1 MDPLLEI
8 SLRLVVATLVGG
20 VLGLN
25 RDLHG
30 KPTGVRTMGL
40 VALGSA
46 LIVAAAERVG
56 GNGDATRAVQGI
68 VTGIGFL
75 GAGVIF
81 KDLSSD
87 RIHGLT
93 TAATIWLTAALG
105 VTCGLGHWSLALVAM
120 TLSFVVLMFGGR
132 IEKTIHRQWPHKP
145 RTPETLPRT
154 AAPNHVGQAAI
165 DRQQRADP

>member
-1 MDPLLEI
+1 MDPILEI
-8 SLRLVVATLVGG
+8 TLRLVVATIVGG
-20 VLGLN
+20 VIGLN

-40 VALGSA
+40 VSLGSA
-46 LIVAAAERVG
+46 LIVVAAGLVG

-105 VTCGLGHWSLALVAM
+105 VTCGLGYWVPALVA
-120 TLSFVVLMFGGR
+120 TGLSFVVLLLGGP
-132 IEKTIHRQWPHKP
+132 IEKAIHRRWPHKP
-145 RTPETLPRT
+145 
-154 AAPNHVGQAAI
+154 V
-165 DRQQRADP
+165 DPKKMP

>member
-1 MDPLLEI
+1 MDQILEI
-8 SLRLVVATLVGG
+8 WLRLVVATLVGG
-20 VLGLN
+20 VVGLN

-40 VALGSA
+40 VGLGSS
-46 LIVAAAERVG
+46 LIVVAAELVG
-56 GNGDATRAVQGI
+56 GNGDATRAIPRI

-93 TAATIWLTAALG
+93 G
-105 VTCGLGHWSLALVAM
+105 C
-120 TLSFVVLMFGGR
+120 
-132 IEKTIHRQWPHKP
+132 
-145 RTPETLPRT
+145 
-154 AAPNHVGQAAI
+154 
-165 DRQQRADP
+165 

>member
-1 MDPLLEI
+1 MDPALEI
-8 SLRLVVATLVGG
+8 ALRLIAATLVGG
-20 VLGLN
+20 VIGLN

-40 VALGSA
+40 VSLGSA
-46 LIVAAAERVG
+46 LIVIAAGLEG

-75 GAGVIF
+75 GAGVIV
-81 KDLSSD
+81 KDSTSD

-105 VTCGLGHWSLALVAM
+105 VTCGLAHWVLVLVA
-120 TLSFVVLMFGGR
+120 TGLSLVVLVFGGPV
-132 IEKTIHRQWPHKP
+132 EKAIHRRWPQKSDD
-145 RTPETLPRT
+145 TETM
-154 AAPNHVGQAAI
+154 Q
-165 DRQQRADP
+165 

>member
-1 MDPLLEI
+1 MPLPRGGEGTKVGCMDPILEI
-8 SLRLVVATLVGG
+8 TSRLVVATIVGG
-20 VLGLN
+20 VIGLN

-40 VALGSA
+40 VSLGSA
-46 LIVAAAERVG
+46 LIVVAAGLVG

-105 VTCGLGHWSLALVAM
+105 VSCGLGYWVPALVA
-120 TLSFVVLMFGGR
+120 TGLSFVVLLFGGP
-132 IEKTIHRQWPHKP
+132 IEKAIHRRWPHKP
-145 RTPETLPRT
+145 GDPEKMP
-154 AAPNHVGQAAI
+154 
-165 DRQQRADP
+165 

>member
-1 MDPLLEI
+1 MDPILEI

-20 VLGLN
+20 VVGLN

-40 VALGSA
+40 VELGSA
-46 LIVAAAERVG
+46 LIVVAAELVG
-56 GNGDATRAVQGI
+56 GNGDATRAIQGI

-105 VTCGLGHWSLALVAM
+105 VTCGLGFWVLVSVA
-120 TLSFVVLMFGGR
+120 TGLSFVILLFGGP
-132 IEKTIHRQWPHKP
+132 IEKAIHHRWPHKP
-145 RTPETLPRT
+145 GT
-154 AAPNHVGQAAI
+154 
-165 DRQQRADP
+165 